1 MNKIKDFLLRMFSDK
16 SDINPK
22 VVVGVTSF
30 ITMIIYGLTDVVTGA
45 MGKTFV
51 VEPIVF
57 NGLMYTTFG
66 CLGIAGVENVFGNKN
81 LLKIEHNLEQKQ

>member
-1 MNKIKDFLLRMFSDK
+1 MKDFLLRMFSDK

-22 VVVGVTSF
+22 AVVGVVSF
-30 ITMIIYGLTDVVTGA
+30 ITMVIYGLTDVVTGA
-45 MGKTFV
+45 LQIKFL

-66 CLGIAGVENVFGNKN
+66 CLGIAGAEAIFGNKN
-81 LLKIEHNLEQKQ
+81 LKVEQKSE